1 MPEKKGSADDQV
13 LHCSFCNKSQHEVKK
28 LIAGPSVFICDE
40 CIDLC
45 NNIMVEES
53 EEAARDAIRNELPSP
68 QEIKTFLDDYVIG
81 QDKPKRTLAVAVYNH
96 YKRIRY
102 GSVKGNDVEL
112 SKSNILLIGPTG
124 SGKTLLAQTLA
135 RMLDVPF
142 VMADATTLTE
152 AGYVGED
159 VENIVQKLLQNC
171 NYDIEK
177 AQRAIIYIDEIDKIS
192 RKSDNPSITRD
203 VSGEGVQQALLKL
216 IEGTVASV
224 PPQGGRKHPNQD
236 FVQVDTTN
244 ILFIVGGAFDGL
256 EKVIRDRT
264 ERSGIGFSASVRA
277 KTERGVGELFAE
289 VEPEDLIKFG
299 LIPELVGRLPVV
311 ATLQELDED
320 TLVRILTEPKNSI
333 IKQFQ
338 KLFEMEDVE
347 LEIRPAALSAIAK
360 RAISRRTGARGLRSI
375 VEQALLD
382 TMYELP
388 SRKGV
393 KQVVLDENAITGAG
407 APMLIYQED
416 ESAEASTKTGE
427 KLKDAA
433 A

>member
-1 MPEKKGSADDQV
+1 MPEKKGSADDKV
-13 LHCSFCNKSQHEVKK
+13 LHCSFCNKSQHEVRK

-45 NNIMVEES
+45 NDIIVEES
-53 EEAARDAIRNELPSP
+53 EEAARDAIRNELPTP

-347 LEIRPAALSAIAK
+347 LEIRPGALSAIAK

-388 SRKGV
+388 SKKGV
-393 KQVVLDENAITGAG
+393 KQVVLDENAISNGG
-407 APMLIYQED
+407 SPILIYQED
-416 ESAEASTKTGE
+416 EPSEETTKSGK